1 MSNKIKVKVLK
12 VIFKLVSTVL
22 QFIGVEPECPSLLSL
37 DPTMLATLWFTPGR
51 EGQGGCE
58 QSDVVFDSV
67 SCCSSE
73 YKIRVLCEVE
83 GGGRDSWSCW
93 EREECNLLCCQ
104 QTPVVCVCASYVT
117 TVYKINVNRDNVCP
131 SRVYQFSNN
140 LRFMWGLLRPS

>member
-1 MSNKIKVKVLK
+1 
-12 VIFKLVSTVL
+12 
-22 QFIGVEPECPSLLSL
+22 
-37 DPTMLATLWFTPGR
+37 MLATLWFTPGR

-104 QTPVVCVCASYVT
+104 QTPVVCVCVCASYVT

-131 SRVYQFSNN
+131 SRVCLPVQRQFKVYVGTVEAVLETSEDQS
-140 LRFMWGLLRPS
+140 R